1 MTGNGFAEQTGG
13 EKDRI
18 EGLAFV
24 IIAAVCVLASTF
36 FAFSYFSRFDKQS
49 EIVLRDKVNPND
61 APVASLV
68 RLPGIGPGRAE
79 AIVAYRKKF
88 VKTAGKQAF
97 EDCDDLQKVKGIGPK
112 TAEGLRKWLRF
123 E

>member
-88 VKTAGKQAF
+88 VKTTGKQAF